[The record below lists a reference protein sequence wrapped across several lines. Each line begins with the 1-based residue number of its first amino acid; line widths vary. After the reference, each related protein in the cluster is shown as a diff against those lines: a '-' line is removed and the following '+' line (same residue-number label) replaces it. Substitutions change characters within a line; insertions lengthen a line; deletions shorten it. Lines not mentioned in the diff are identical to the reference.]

1 VGSGFSRIVPAV
13 DGGMEAGGGRV
24 VGSGFSRIAPGRGPW
39 AVGRGSWRTALV
51 YHAAVTTTLARV
63 VTPLAT
69 ALLCAVHGSLPAAP
83 VDAAAVPPAAALTAQ
98 QIVERIKSQVGVPW
112 QADTV
117 DTFKAGNPATRVTGI
132 AVTMMATL
140 DVLQRAAKA
149 GHNLVVT
156 HEPTFFDHRD
166 PTAPLENAH
175 DSVFAAKMAF
185 IRNHGLVVW
194 RFHDHWH
201 SRQPD
206 GVQAGMLRA
215 LGWDSPEGQAPMVVT
230 RPPTTLARLAAD
242 IRNRLGAHALRVV
255 GRPDMPV
262 TKVALAPGAAGFA
275 LHRAALQRD
284 DVQVL
289 VIGEAREWETVEYVD
304 DAVAAG
310 QEKALVII
318 GHIPSEQAG
327 MEECARWLKGLV
339 AEVPVEFVPAADPF
353 WQPE

>member
-1 VGSGFSRIVPAV
+1 L
-13 DGGMEAGGGRV
+13 
-24 VGSGFSRIAPGRGPW
+24 
-39 AVGRGSWRTALV
+39 ALV
-51 YHAAVTTTLARV
+51 YHAAVTTTIAR
-63 VTPLAT
+63 
-69 ALLCAVHGSLPAAP
+69 
-83 VDAAAVPPAAALTAQ
+83 ALTAFAIALLVALHASGPSASVAAAGGPPPEAVTAQ
-98 QIVERIKSQVGVPW
+98 QVVDRIKSQVGVPW
-112 QADTV
+112 QTDTV
-117 DTFKAGNPATRVTGI
+117 DTFKAGDPGTRVTGV

-149 GHNLVVT
+149 GHNLVIT

-166 PTAPLENAH
+166 PTEPLENAR

-185 IRNHGLVVW
+185 IKDHGLVVW

-201 SRQPD
+201 RRQPD

-215 LGWDSPEGQAPMVVT
+215 LGWETPDGQAPMVVT
-230 RPPTTLARLAAD
+230 CPRTTLARLAAD
-242 IRNRLGAHALRVV
+242 IRSRLGAHALRVV

-262 TKVALAPGAAGFA
+262 TKVALTPGAAGFA
-275 LHRAALQRD
+275 LHRTALQRD

-327 MEECARWLKGLV
+327 MEACARWLKGFV
-339 AEVPVEFVPAADPF
+339 TEVPVEFVPAADPF
-353 WQPE
+353 WLPH